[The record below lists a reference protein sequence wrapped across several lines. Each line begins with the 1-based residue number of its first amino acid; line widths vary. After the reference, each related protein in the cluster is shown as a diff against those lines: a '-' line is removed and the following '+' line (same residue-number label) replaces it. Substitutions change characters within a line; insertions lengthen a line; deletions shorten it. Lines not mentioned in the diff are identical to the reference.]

1 MSSLL
6 KDEKIFLNFK
16 KKFSFIYKDKNLINT
31 MKTHFDQNGAFI
43 GYLLAFLS
51 NRYQLPRISRT
62 ISLNKT
68 PWLVLFD
75 KIYKDQEILECYK
88 KAALNPTIA
97 FETLLNSFK
106 CFDNIANE
114 FVYLLN
120 KEDIKLDLSDST
132 IKQFVIKGFSYI
144 LYNKVDCLV
153 PYELSDIISD
163 PKYETKVQI
172 VIYNTR
178 LFGDLKDLILAN
190 CSNKVN
196 DFIVLILGMTKR
208 LSVEK

>member
-16 KKFSFIYKDKNLINT
+16 KKFSFIFKDKNLAKSMEN
-31 MKTHFDQNGAFI
+31 HFDKNGALI
-43 GYLLAFLS
+43 AYLLAFLS
-51 NRYQLPRISRT
+51 NRYQLPRITRT
-62 ISLNKT
+62 IRLNKT

-75 KIYKDQEILECYK
+75 NIYKDQDIIETYK
-88 KAALNPTIA
+88 KAELNPTIA
-97 FETLLNSFK
+97 FETLLESFR
-106 CFDNIANE
+106 CFNKFADE
-114 FVYLLN
+114 FVALLN
-120 KEDIKLDLSDST
+120 KEEIKLGLSDAT
-132 IKQFVIKGFSYI
+132 IRQFVIKGFSYI

-153 PYELSDIISD
+153 PYELQDIISD
-163 PKYETKVQI
+163 PKYEAKVQI

-208 LSVEK
+208 LAVEK